1 MYAVG
6 RLAMHMPPIKTVGS
20 IKQAIADLYGK
31 ALICERKADQYAR
44 QAAVYDEVSERN
56 RGQAG
61 GNGTVYGFNK
71 DVERSAELCR
81 ELVGEYRQQAN
92 KCESEAR
99 KLEAELEAY
108 EARTKGKARSIPRSY
123 TEHLP
128 GEIKE

>member
-1 MYAVG
+1 
-6 RLAMHMPPIKTVGS
+6 MHMPPIQTVGS

-31 ALICERKADQYAR
+31 ALRYEEKVDQYAR

-56 RGQAG
+56 RRQAG
-61 GNGTVYGFNK
+61 GNGTVGRFIE
-71 DVERSAELCR
+71 DIERSAQLCR
-81 ELVGEYRQQAN
+81 ELVGEYRQKAD

-108 EARTKGKARSIPRSY
+108 EARTRGKARSIARSY